1 MSNSLDLDQARRF
14 VGPDHGPN
22 RLQRLSAE
30 DTSKL
35 RVKHC
40 CKQIVQWENFV
51 NCIELG
57 VLKRLITEAATN

>member
-1 MSNSLDLDQARRF
+1 MSNGLDLDQARRF
-14 VGPDHGPN
+14 FGPDLGLN
-22 RLQRLSAE
+22 FLQRLSAE

-40 CKQIVQWENFV
+40 CKQIVQWENIV
-51 NCIELG
+51 NCIELS